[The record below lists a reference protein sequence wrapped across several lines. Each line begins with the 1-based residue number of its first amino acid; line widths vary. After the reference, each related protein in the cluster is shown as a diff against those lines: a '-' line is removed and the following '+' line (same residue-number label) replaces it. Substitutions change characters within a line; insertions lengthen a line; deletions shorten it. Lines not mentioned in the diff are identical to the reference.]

1 MYDFILVQVLF
12 ADGSFGKNVI
22 IFGEGP
28 TQGLDNTRVTAEGIY
43 PVSFT
48 QHNKRFILSLHFN
61 ETNGFLFVNAT
72 KI

>member
-1 MYDFILVQVLF
+1 MYDLILVQVSF

-22 IFGEGP
+22 IFGERP
-28 TQGLDNTRVTAEGIY
+28 TQELDNTRLTAEGVY

-48 QHNKRFILSLHFN
+48 QQNKRFILSLHFN